1 MLDSTQAK
9 WDRYSLG
16 AAWGE
21 LPIEDRVDA
30 LRSLDPE
37 DAQELFFDLSPLDQ
51 AELLPA
57 LPLAERRLW
66 LRALELD
73 DAADLIQGAADE
85 HRESLL
91 DLLDD
96 RTRREVQALLAYA
109 EDEAGGLMN
118 PRFARL
124 RPDMSVDEAIGYLR
138 KYAREQTQ
146 AGMPYYAYVLDSDQ
160 RLVGVLSFREL
171 IAAAPDDRIRDVMRT
186 DLVTVDEEMDQE
198 AVARVLAEHR
208 LLSLPV
214 VDSAGRMK
222 GVVTVD
228 DIVDV
233 VEEEA
238 TEDIQKLAGMEAL
251 DEPYL
256 RIGFFRLVRKRAGW
270 LSILFIGESLTATAM
285 GFFETEIA
293 RAVVLALFVP
303 LIISSGGNS
312 GSQASTLVIRAMAVG
327 EVALRDW
334 GRVLRRELNAG
345 LVLGSI
351 LGAIGIARILLWQQF
366 GHLYGEHYALV
377 AFAVALAVVGVVA
390 WGTIVGSL
398 LPFVFRRLGF
408 DPAVASAPFV
418 ATLVDVTGIVI
429 YFSVARVLLA
439 GTLL

>member
-1 MLDSTQAK
+1 
-9 WDRYSLG
+9 
-16 AAWGE
+16 
-21 LPIEDRVDA
+21 
-30 LRSLDPE
+30 
-37 DAQELFFDLSPLDQ
+37 
-51 AELLPA
+51 
-57 LPLAERRLW
+57 
-66 LRALELD
+66 
-73 DAADLIQGAADE
+73 
-85 HRESLL
+85 
-91 DLLDD
+91 
-96 RTRREVQALLAYA
+96 
-109 EDEAGGLMN
+109 
-118 PRFARL
+118 
-124 RPDMSVDEAIGYLR
+124 
-138 KYAREQTQ
+138 
-146 AGMPYYAYVLDSDQ
+146 
-160 RLVGVLSFREL
+160 
-171 IAAAPDDRIRDVMRT
+171 MRT